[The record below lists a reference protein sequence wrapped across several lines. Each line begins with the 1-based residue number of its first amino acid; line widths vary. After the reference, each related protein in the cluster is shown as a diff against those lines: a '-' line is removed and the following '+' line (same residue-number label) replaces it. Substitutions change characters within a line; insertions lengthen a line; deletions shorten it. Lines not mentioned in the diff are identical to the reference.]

1 MSELVDVCILGSGP
15 AGMAAAA
22 MAAENG
28 LSVALLDEKQSAG
41 GQIFHAIETGPFKKG
56 ALFGADYAKG
66 HSLAAALQIENV
78 TRLLGV
84 RVWRLDMT
92 TNGGSAHYICSDRS
106 SKLRFRHLVLATGAM
121 ERPVPF
127 EGWTLPGVMNV
138 GAAQLLLKASA
149 AVPDGR
155 IVLAGN
161 GPLLL
166 LFANQL
172 LSQGVRILAILDTAP
187 EQSPLVAASRH
198 LASLFCNLGKVIKGL
213 RMQARIRAAQ
223 IPVHRKVSDL
233 RAVGEGCLQ
242 SISFRID
249 GQQEYQLQ
257 VDNLLIHEGIV
268 PNTQV
273 SRALGCSHVWD
284 EGQQCL
290 RPELD
295 RYGESSIDD
304 VFIVGDGAAIGGAIA
319 APASGQIAVG
329 RILERRGVASA
340 GSRAVVRKA
349 ETVLARERAFR
360 PFLDELYPPRLATSH
375 LSDETIACRCE
386 AVPAGAV
393 RAAIADGAIG
403 PAQAKVFSRCGMGAC
418 QGRICGSITAGILA
432 DAMNRA
438 VRAEDAPHV
447 RFPLKP
453 LSLAEMADRGSAF
466 DEDNHHAA

>member
-1 MSELVDVCILGSGP
+1 MSAPVDVCILGGGP
-15 AGMAAAA
+15 AGMAAAV

-28 LSVALLDEKQSAG
+28 LSVAVLDERQSAG
-41 GQIFHAIETGPFKKG
+41 GQIFHAIETGPFSKG
-56 ALFGADYAKG
+56 ALLGPDYAQG
-66 HSLAAALQIENV
+66 HSLAAAFQAENV
-78 TRLLGV
+78 TRLLGA
-84 RVWRLDMT
+84 RVWRIDMT
-92 TNGGSAHYICSDRS
+92 STGGSARYICSHRS
-106 SKLRFRHLVLATGAM
+106 SQLRFGHLILATGAM
-121 ERPVPF
+121 ERPLPF
-127 EGWTLPGVMNV
+127 EGWTLPGVMTV
-138 GAAQLLLKASA
+138 GAAQLLLKGSA
-149 AVPDGR
+149 TVPDGR

-187 EQSPLVAASRH
+187 ERSPLALASRH
-198 LASLFCNLGKVIKGL
+198 LGALFGNRDKVIKGL

-223 IPVHRKVSDL
+223 IPVYRKVSDL
-233 RAVGEGCLQ
+233 HASGDGRIQ
-242 SISFRID
+242 SISFRVD
-249 GQQEYQLQ
+249 GKEEYQVE
-257 VDNLLIHEGIV
+257 VDSLLIHEGIV

-273 SRALGCSHVWD
+273 SRALGCAHVWD
-284 EGQQCL
+284 AGQQCL

-304 VFIVGDGAAIGGAIA
+304 VFIVGDGAALRGAIA

-329 RILERRGVASA
+329 RILERRGVASP

-360 PFLDELYPPRLATSH
+360 PFLDELYPPRLATSR

-386 AVPAGAV
+386 AVPASAV

-438 VRAEDAPHV
+438 VTAADAPHV

-453 LSLAEMADRGSAF
+453 LSLAEMAERVSAF
-466 DEDNHHAA
+466 DKDNHHAA